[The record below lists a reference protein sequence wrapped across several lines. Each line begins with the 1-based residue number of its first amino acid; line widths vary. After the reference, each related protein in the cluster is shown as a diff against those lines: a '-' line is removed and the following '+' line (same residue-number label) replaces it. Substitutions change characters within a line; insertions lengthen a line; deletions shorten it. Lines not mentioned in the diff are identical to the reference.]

1 MEHILAIVSQ
11 KGGVGKTT
19 TAINLAAAFAR
30 RGVKTL
36 LVDMDPQGSV
46 RFGLGLGANG
56 TGIGIGIADYLTG
69 ARELHEVVRSTA
81 LPFLRVLLAGSIA
94 DRGDHG
100 AYQALIASSSR
111 LGELF
116 ALARDRGHLV
126 IVDTPPGV
134 GPVVRRVLAASDRVL
149 VPLQCEPLALQTTSQ
164 ILKGIRAAIAEHAA
178 LKLEG
183 IVFTMYEEHSAL
195 SRQIAEYVRQQLP
208 ADLVFDVKIP
218 RTPATVEAFAAGQ
231 PVVLRSPNDPASQA
245 YAALADVLARRLAT

>member
-1 MEHILAIVSQ
+1 VERILAVVSQ

-19 TAINLAAAFAR
+19 TAINLAAAFAQ

-46 RFGLGLGANG
+46 RFGLGLQSG
-56 TGIGIGIADYLTG
+56 TSGVGIADYLTG
-69 ARELHEVVRSTA
+69 AKTLQEIVRGTA
-81 LPFLRVLLAGSIA
+81 LPFLRVVLAGTVA
-94 DRGDHG
+94 ETGDHG
-100 AYQALIASSSR
+100 AFQALVASSTR

-126 IVDTPPGV
+126 IVDTPPGL
-134 GPVVRRVLAASDRVL
+134 GPVVHRVLSASDRVL

-164 ILKGIRAAIAEHAA
+164 ILRGIRSSVAEHPA

-183 IVFTMYEEHSAL
+183 IVLTMFEEQNAL
-195 SRQIAEYVRQQLP
+195 SQRIAEYVRKQLP
-208 ADLVFDVKIP
+208 GDLVFDVKIP

-231 PVVLRSPNDPASQA
+231 PVVLRSPHDAASHA
-245 YAALADVLARRLAT
+245 YAALADLLAKRFA